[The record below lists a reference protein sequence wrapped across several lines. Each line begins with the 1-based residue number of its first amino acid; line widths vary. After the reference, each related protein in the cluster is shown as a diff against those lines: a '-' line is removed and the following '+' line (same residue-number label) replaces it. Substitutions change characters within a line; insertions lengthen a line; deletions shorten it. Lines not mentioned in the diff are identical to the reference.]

1 MFFYFGSGWQIGG
14 NTMDLIGSFF
24 ALLLRMTE
32 TFMLL
37 HH

>member
-1 MFFYFGSGWQIGG
+1 MLFYFESGWQIGG
-14 NTMDLIGSFF
+14 NTMDLIGCFL
-24 ALLLRMTE
+24 ALLLRMME